1 MGSGFKSSLYAC
13 LHLMPDWM
21 RRVTDDYKEEA
32 CGVREWGLHLLE
44 KQGRAAV
51 WAVSAELGVRAPGVA
66 ALACRLVERYLYSQM
81 RHFESRQIQRF
92 QQGLRSRIPALIA
105 SCVQIAAKSNSA
117 AISLSASQVCSYL
130 FRQGVHHSVKD
141 VVTWEYHVFQ
151 TIDYRVPLWTSVEV
165 AELLAVQAR
174 LPPTLLEPL
183 GIVVNLAEYKRDR
196 LDRRV
201 RWVANVSP
209 HSSNSSSCDEP
220 SASARARALTVRTA
234 HLAAGAVAACAR
246 YFGRSRPTL
255 ELHLASYINVPLSYV
270 ECLRDS
276 ILTEAIIED
285 THDVCK
291 RRRSLRD
298 SILAEAIMDDSY
310 DGCKRRRY
318 E

>member
-1 MGSGFKSSLYAC
+1 
-13 LHLMPDWM
+13 MPDWM
-21 RRVTDDYKEEA
+21 RRVTDDYKEEDV
-32 CGVREWGLHLLE
+32 CGVRQWGLHLLE

-66 ALACRLVERYLYSQM
+66 ALACRLMERYLYSQM
-81 RHFESRQIQRF
+81 RRFELHQIQRF

-117 AISLSASQVCSYL
+117 AISLSASHVCSYL

-151 TIDYRVPLWTSVEV
+151 TIGYRVPLWTSVEV

-174 LPPTLLEPL
+174 LPSTLLEPL

-209 HSSNSSSCDEP
+209 HSSNSSSCDE
-220 SASARARALTVRTA
+220 ASARPLTVRTA

-255 ELHLASYINVPLSYV
+255 ELHLASYINVPPSYV

-298 SILAEAIMDDSY
+298 SILADTIIDDSY